1 MQQEPNHIPHD
12 PAVPQEGRAEPDRP
26 SLDTE
31 NMLNSSQGTAHRF
44 PVQTAV
50 SIGITVLCAVT
61 GVLLWGSLYFRG
73 NSEPDSPPV
82 AVTPVSTNSTTG
94 IQRYLRAWEGKL
106 ALFTGDNPAPDQV
119 YDVYIQ
125 TLPPEEQER
134 LSQGIAVDSDEEL
147 AGWLEDY
154 TS

>member
-26 SLDTE
+26 SLGTE
-31 NMLNSSQGTAHRF
+31 DMPNPSPETSRRF
-44 PVQTAV
+44 PVQKAV

-106 ALFTGDNPAPDQV
+106 ALFTGDNPTPDQV

-134 LSQGIAVDSDEEL
+134 LNQGITIVSDEEL